1 MTNTELFAKY
11 LQENGLTHANHQRI
25 LEVLNAPSNS
35 ISRYI
40 DKNSFLLNNLVT
52 EEELREYGLE
62 GEIGTLTEDGITFPK
77 KIIAKYHKENLKVP
91 TITDFDLIMG
101 NGISNTSFIA
111 GDFPQDKLF
120 GFCSDIDNPNLNLR
134 LSRAKSLVE
143 SYNEKSQG
151 TYELQRDKDKKK
163 VYCLVRRVK

>member
-1 MTNTELFAKY
+1 MNTNEST
-11 LQENGLTHANHQRI
+11 
-25 LEVLNAPSNS
+25 VS
-35 ISRYI
+35 IGATYTTQMDAARKGI
-40 DKNSFLLNNLVT
+40 ITPEMKIVAQKEKMT

-77 KIIAKYHKENLKVP
+77 KIIAKYRKGNLQVP

-111 GDFPQDKLF
+111 GDFTQDKLF

-151 TYELQRDKDKKK
+151 TYELQRDKDKNK

>member
-62 GEIGTLTEDGITFPK
+62 GEIGTLKKLLLNTIK
-77 KIIAKYHKENLKVP
+77 KI
-91 TITDFDLIMG
+91 
-101 NGISNTSFIA
+101 
-111 GDFPQDKLF
+111 
-120 GFCSDIDNPNLNLR
+120 
-134 LSRAKSLVE
+134 
-143 SYNEKSQG
+143 
-151 TYELQRDKDKKK
+151 
-163 VYCLVRRVK
+163 

>member
-25 LEVLNAPSNS
+25 LEVLNSPSNS

-77 KIIAKYHKENLKVP
+77 KIIAK
-91 TITDFDLIMG
+91 
-101 NGISNTSFIA
+101 
-111 GDFPQDKLF
+111 
-120 GFCSDIDNPNLNLR
+120 
-134 LSRAKSLVE
+134 
-143 SYNEKSQG
+143 
-151 TYELQRDKDKKK
+151 
-163 VYCLVRRVK
+163 

>member
-52 EEELREYGLE
+52 E
-62 GEIGTLTEDGITFPK
+62 
-77 KIIAKYHKENLKVP
+77 
-91 TITDFDLIMG
+91 
-101 NGISNTSFIA
+101 
-111 GDFPQDKLF
+111 

-151 TYELQRDKDKKK
+151 TYELQRDKDKNK